1 MQAVAPDTIRSTRRL
16 LACGIAS
23 GVVFFAVAIAQ
34 MLTREG
40 FDIRRNAISMLSLGD
55 EGWIQVTSF
64 LVTGVLAILC
74 AVGVR
79 RAIAGQRGGTWGA
92 LLIGTLGLGLVIAGI
107 FPPDPGFGYPPGS
120 PPGPAT
126 SMSGHAA
133 GHALGFF
140 LSLVSTIAGVI
151 VFARRFKAL
160 GETGW
165 VAYLVATALLGPILI
180 ATSVVFMSWGG
191 VIVALAGAVMFGWVA
206 AVAGRL
212 RVTIRSP
219 SQRNDAVQLAP
230 SA

>member
-1 MQAVAPDTIRSTRRL
+1 MQAGAPDTIRSTRRL

-34 MLTREG
+34 VLTREG

-74 AVGVR
+74 AAGVR

-92 LLIGTLGLGLVIAGI
+92 LLIGTFGLGLVIAGI
-107 FPPDPGFGYPPGS
+107 FRPDPGFGYPPGS

-126 SMSGHAA
+126 AMSGHAA

-140 LSLVSTIAGVI
+140 LCLVSTIAGVI

-180 ATSVVFMSWGG
+180 AASAVFMNWGG

-212 RVTIRSP
+212 RSEIARTP
-219 SQRNDAVQLAP
+219 
-230 SA
+230 